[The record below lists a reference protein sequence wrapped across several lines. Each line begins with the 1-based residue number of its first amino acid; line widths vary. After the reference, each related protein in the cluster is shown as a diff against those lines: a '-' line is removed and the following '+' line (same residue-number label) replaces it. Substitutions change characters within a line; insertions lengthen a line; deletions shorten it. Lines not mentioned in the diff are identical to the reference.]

1 MKTIGDL
8 FDINTR
14 GISYDDILVYIHNI
28 YRYSISNV
36 WSDSGI
42 DITFKEANSY
52 MYEDEYFGTVSMSD
66 IAQVF
71 CQNPNIS
78 RNTIIDICQ
87 NYNCVNVSRIEFD
100 FNNSIIYLIV
110 E

>member
-8 FDINTR
+8 FNINTR
-14 GISYDDILVYIHNI
+14 GISYDDIFVYIHNV
-28 YRYSISNV
+28 YRCSISKV
-36 WSDSGI
+36 WSDSST
-42 DITFKEANSY
+42 DISFEEDDSY
-52 MYEDEYFGTVSMSD
+52 MCEDEYFRTVSMSD

-78 RNTIIDICQ
+78 RNTVIDIYQ
-87 NYNCVNVSRIEFD
+87 NDDCVNVDRIEFD